1 MATLGK
7 KYTEAR
13 NKIDREK
20 RYDMNEALDL
30 LPQVTYAKFD
40 ETVEVALRLGV
51 DPRHGVTYVQWDD
64 GSTLSMIPGED
75 RWEIISLPFGDGGGE

>member
-7 KYTEAR
+7 KYKEAR
-13 NKIDREK
+13 SKIDREK
-20 RYDMNEALDL
+20 RYDMEEALDL

-51 DPRHGVTYVQWDD
+51 DPRHADQMVR
-64 GSTLSMIPGED
+64 GSVA
-75 RWEIISLPFGDGGGE
+75 LPNGLGKNGQNCCFCKR